1 MQGKKIVGKPNLAN
15 LKRPEMK
22 PGELVWATWGPDQF
36 LYPALITEAK
46 NDSVLVVYLDG
57 DESEVL
63 IEEVFLGDLELG
75 TLVSVNYK
83 GRGKY
88 YFGHV
93 VSKVGMAIEIDYE
106 DGDHG
111 MTTLAQVRLPLTG
124 FLSTQQMRSCEQTV
138 DNN

>member
-1 MQGKKIVGKPNLAN
+1 MT
-15 LKRPEMK
+15 

-36 LYPALITEAK
+36 LYPALIVEAK
-46 NDSVLVVYLDG
+46 GDSVLVVYLDG
-57 DESEVL
+57 DEAEVL
-63 IEEVFLGDLELG
+63 VEESFRGDLELG

-88 YFGHV
+88 YFGSV
-93 VSKVGMAIEIDYE
+93 VSQVGMAIEIDYE

-124 FLSTQQMRSCEQTV
+124 FLSPQQLSSCEQTV